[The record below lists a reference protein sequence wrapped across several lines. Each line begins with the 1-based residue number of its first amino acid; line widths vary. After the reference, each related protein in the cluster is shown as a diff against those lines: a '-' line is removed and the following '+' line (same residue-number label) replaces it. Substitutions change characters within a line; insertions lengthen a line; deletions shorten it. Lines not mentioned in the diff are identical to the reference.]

1 MPFQPVVPTGGI
13 VGWNFLNRTMEA
25 QKTAFTEAESYQ
37 RDEDYFR
44 ANIGNIRSAEELVSD
59 RRLLSF
65 ALDAFGLGDDIGNKY
80 FIQKVLED
88 GTEDSTALSNRLSDK
103 SYKEFS
109 DAFGLGSGQFPK
121 NQLSFFADQIVALNE
136 DNQFEEAVGNVN
148 GDLRIAL
155 NLRRELSDIATDS
168 MSETAKFYTI
178 LGSTPLRTAF
188 ETAFRL
194 PSAFASLDIDR
205 QVETLQ
211 DRVASSFGEATIS
224 QFSDEETTE
233 RLVQQF
239 LVQADIQSFEATSSS
254 AAIALALL
262 Q

>member
-1 MPFQPVVPTGGI
+1 MPFQPVVPTGGV

-25 QKTAFTEAESYQ
+25 QRAAFTQTESYQ

-44 ANIGNIRSAEELVSD
+44 ANIGGIRSAEELVED

-88 GTEDSTALSNRLSDK
+88 GTEDAAALSNRLSDK
-103 SYKEFS
+103 RYKEFS
-109 DAFGLGSGQFPK
+109 DAFGFGAGQFPR
-121 NQLSFFADQIVALNE
+121 NQLSFFSDEIVAKNE
-136 DNQFEEAVGNVN
+136 DSLFEEAVGNVD

-155 NLRRELSDIATDS
+155 NLRRELSEIATDD
-168 MSETAKFYTI
+168 MSETAKFYTV
-178 LGSTPLRTAF
+178 LGNPPLRTAF

-194 PSAFASLDIDR
+194 PSAFATLDIDK

-211 DRVASSFGEATIS
+211 DRVESSFGAATIS
-224 QFSDEETTE
+224 QFSDDDLTE

-239 LVQADIQSFEATSSS
+239 LVQSDIQSFEATSSP